1 MPRKSSIAKLDPQ
14 VRDLIGK
21 LSERGRTLDE
31 ILGKL
36 SELLPP
42 DDVPSRSALHRH
54 LQGLDEIAAEIR
66 RTKAMAEALV
76 RGTEDEPESKVAQ
89 LNMQLAHS
97 ILLKS
102 MAGDNGLIQYEPQEA
117 MFIASAIQK
126 LTSAAKTDQELRAK
140 IRREVEAEMAKS
152 LDQQVAQKGLTAEQ
166 AAKLK
171 AGFLGMKV

>member
-1 MPRKSSIAKLDPQ
+1 MPRRSSIRKLDPAIQ
-14 VRDLIGK
+14 DLIGR
-21 LSERGRTLDE
+21 LSERGRTLDD
-31 ILGKL
+31 ILDKL
-36 SELLPP
+36 SELLPA
-42 DDVPSRSALHRH
+42 DEVPSRSALHRH
-54 LQGLDEIAAEIR
+54 IQGLDEIAAEIR

-76 RGTEDEPESKVAQ
+76 RTTEDEPESKVAQ

-102 MAGDNGLIQYEPQEA
+102 MAGDGGLIQYGPEEA

-126 LTSAAKTDQELRAK
+126 LTSAAKTDNELRAT
-140 IRREVEAEMAKS
+140 IRKEVQAEMAKA
-152 LDQQVAQKGLTAEQ
+152 LDRQVAQKGLTAEQ